1 MRFIRKLS
9 NTGSLRRCQGL
20 AVPLEISGRGC
31 VSRKNVVGIKCNRQE
46 FLKFACGISC

>member
-20 AVPLEISGRGC
+20 AVPLEISRVWGFP
-31 VSRKNVVGIKCNRQE
+31 RKIEIKFVDGVVTIVP
-46 FLKFACGISC
+46 LSADD